1 MSDAPLAPYRS
12 PEQRRRTMQDAA
24 RAAGGEVVTYGTS
37 VEGEPLEAVR
47 LPSPTG
53 ASRRVLCSANIH
65 GPEWVGCEVALAL
78 LRAGAD
84 EGSAAFALRRQAE
97 LWVAPCLNPDAYRR
111 TWDRQGQGP
120 LAALRTNAHGVDL
133 NRNYPLPGG
142 ARRRALPGAGSNHP
156 GDATYA
162 GPAPLSEPET
172 AALDRL
178 CAAQGFW
185 ASANLHSFMGTTI
198 PAHVDD
204 RACFRRYAALSRA
217 FAGAQ
222 PRHRYRRLAARLFDT
237 FTGEQEDHQ
246 HHVHDSW
253 AVCIEVFPI
262 LASYR
267 QHWRRPSTFW
277 RFNPHDPQ
285 PWIDNDLP
293 GVVAWLR
300 AALDGPRPSALSRPP
315 DASATPGADRST

>member
-1 MSDAPLAPYRS
+1 MSKGTLVPYRS
-12 PEQRRRTMQDAA
+12 PEQRHRAVRDAA
-24 RAAGGEVVTYGTS
+24 RAAGGEVVPYGHS
-37 VEGEPLEAVR
+37 VEGEPLEALR

-53 ASRRVLCSANIH
+53 ATRRVLCSANIH
-65 GPEWVGCEVALAL
+65 GPEHVGCEVALAL
-78 LRAGAD
+78 ARAAAD
-84 EGSAAFALRRQAE
+84 EGTAAHALRREAE
-97 LWVAPCLNPDAYRR
+97 LWVIPCLNPDGYRR
-111 TWDRQGQGP
+111 TWALQGVGP
-120 LAALRTNAHGVDL
+120 LALLRTNARGVDL

-142 ARRRALPGAGSNHP
+142 ARRWRLPGAGSSRP

-178 CAAQGFW
+178 CAAQRFW

-204 RACFRRYAALSRA
+204 RACFRRYAELSHA
-217 FAGAQ
+217 FASAQ
-222 PRHRYRRLAARLFDT
+222 PHHRYRRLAARVFDT

-246 HHVHDSW
+246 HHAHDTW
-253 AVCIEVFPI
+253 AVCIEVFPV

-267 QHWRRPSTFW
+267 QHWRPPCTYW
-277 RFNPHDPQ
+277 RFNPREPRR
-285 PWIDNDLP
+285 WIDNDLP

-300 AALDGPRPSALSRPP
+300 TALEGPRPSELR
-315 DASATPGADRST
+315 ASAIPAAAGST